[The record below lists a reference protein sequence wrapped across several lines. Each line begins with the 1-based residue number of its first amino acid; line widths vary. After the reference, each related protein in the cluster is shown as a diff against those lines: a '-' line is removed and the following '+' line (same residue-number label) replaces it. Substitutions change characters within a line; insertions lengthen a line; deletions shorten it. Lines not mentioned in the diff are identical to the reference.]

1 MNEKKIRPK
10 SCRYYI
16 MNNNRLIYMTSG
28 RTNMM
33 VEYKRGGT
41 KLKIFLRI
49 TELRITGL
57 R

>member
-10 SCRYYI
+10 PSRYYI

>member
-1 MNEKKIRPK
+1 
-10 SCRYYI
+10 
-16 MNNNRLIYMTSG
+16 MTSG